1 MFRRFPKQHIGGGQP
16 TRFYSLGTFAR
27 EILFS
32 RLTVSFR
39 DSLIGFFIRTGQ
51 IAVTAC
57 QPIRWLALA
66 MVVLTMGIVL
76 LRYAFGSGS
85 VYMQESIMY
94 MHGILFMLAI
104 PMGIANNSH
113 VRVDII
119 YNNLSAKKRAY
130 IDLFGDCL
138 FLLPVGA
145 FIFFISFTYVEN
157 SWRITEG
164 SSEVG
169 GIPGIFLLKSLLPAT
184 AALVFLQGLASVAA
198 HAALLLNADKT
209 E

>member
-1 MFRRFPKQHIGGGQP
+1 MN
-16 TRFYSLGTFAR
+16 
-27 EILFS
+27 
-32 RLTVSFR
+32 FR
-39 DSLIGFFIRTGQ
+39 DLLIGFSIRAGQ

-85 VYMQESIMY
+85 VLMQESVMY
-94 MHGILFMLAI
+94 MHGIFFMLAI

-119 YNNLSAKKRAY
+119 YNNLSEKKRAF
-130 IDLFGDCL
+130 IDLLGHCL
-138 FLLPVGA
+138 FLLPVAA

-157 SWRITEG
+157 SWSITEE

-169 GIPGIFLLKSLLPAT
+169 GIPGVFLLKTLLPVT
-184 AALVFLQGLASVAA
+184 AALIFVQGLASVAA
-198 HAALLLNADKT
+198 QAALLLNAEKG